1 MKLLALQLGHNAT
14 AATMEDGVIRGVISQ
29 EKFDNIKNSSAFPLD
44 AIQALCAREGWVASD
59 IDHVLLSSR
68 NIYAPSAFVTV
79 DDQVHRQYSPN
90 PVIRLARKLEGSAA
104 GKLLPGGMFARARA
118 ALRER
123 QRRQGDAYVQDHLAK
138 AGLAGT
144 PVTRIEHHLCHARAA
159 YHGLAKPGS
168 AEPALV
174 FTMDGEGDEV
184 SSTVSLVNANGEWQR
199 LAQSP
204 VESSLGWI
212 YSATTRFLGMKVLEH
227 EYKVMGLAPYAKDY
241 YVKTYER
248 LFRPV
253 IWLDPENPLQ
263 FRSSLNTAHF
273 YDYLVKNG
281 IGERFD
287 NIAAAVQHLTEEL
300 VVAWVRAAIAKTGVH
315 TVYTGGGVFMNVKL
329 NKRIQEMPE
338 VHRVEFLPSCG
349 DESLPIGALYHF
361 AAERG
366 VAVQPL
372 SDLYLG
378 VDYSDDE
385 VAHFLEANGYNQRY
399 SIEFCPD
406 IDYTVADL
414 LANRE
419 VVARFAG
426 RCEWGARSLGNRALL
441 AHPSHMESFYQ
452 VNDQIKARDFWMPF
466 APSVLD
472 SHAERYLQSYDPAR
486 NAAPYMITAYDA
498 SALGVEELRAALH
511 QGDHTLRPQV
521 VTAVANPRYHRLISR
536 FAELTGVGAV
546 LNTSLNLH
554 GYPLVATPAQAMF
567 TLENSGL
574 KNLALGSY
582 LIRKR

>member
-44 AIQALCAREGWVASD
+44 AIQALCAREGWSASD

-68 NIYAPSAFVTV
+68 YIYAPSAFATI
-79 DDQVHRQYSPN
+79 DDQARRQYSPN
-90 PVIRLARKLEGSAA
+90 LIVRLARRLEGSAI
-104 GKLLPGGMFARARA
+104 GKALPGLFAQARTARRAHQ
-118 ALRER
+118 R
-123 QRRQGDAYVQDHLAK
+123 QQGDAYVQEHLAK
-138 AGLAGT
+138 AGLART
-144 PVTRIEHHLCHARAA
+144 PVTRIDHHLCHARAA
-159 YHGLAKPGS
+159 YHGLARTDS
-168 AEPALV
+168 NEPALV
-174 FTMDGEGDEV
+174 FTMDGEGDEI

-204 VESSLGWI
+204 VESSLGWV

-248 LFRPV
+248 LFRPT
-253 IWLDPENPLQ
+253 IWLDPKNPLQ

-273 YDYLVKNG
+273 YDYLVENA

-300 VVAWVRAAIAKTGVH
+300 VVSWVRAAIARTGVR
-315 TVYTGGGVFMNVKL
+315 TIYTGGGVFMNVKL
-329 NKRIQEMPE
+329 NKRIQEIPE
-338 VHRVEFLPSCG
+338 VSRVEFLPSCG
-349 DESLPIGALYHF
+349 DESLPIGALYYF
-361 AAERG
+361 AAERDIT
-366 VAVQPL
+366 VHPL

-378 VDYSDDE
+378 VDYSDE
-385 VAHFLEANGYNQRY
+385 EIAHFLDVNGYAEHY
-399 SIEFCPD
+399 SVEFCPD
-406 IDYTVADL
+406 IDYTVAEL
-414 LANRE
+414 LADRQ
-419 VVARFAG
+419 VVARFDG

-472 SHAERYLQSYDPAR
+472 SYAMRYLQNYDPAR
-486 NAAPYMITAYDA
+486 NSAPYMITAYDA
-498 SALGVEELRAALH
+498 SELGVEQLRAALH

-521 VTAVANPRYHRLISR
+521 VTAEANPRYHRLISR
-536 FAELTGVGAV
+536 FAEITGVGAV

-567 TLENSGL
+567 TFKNSGL
-574 KNLALGSY
+574 NNLALGSY
-582 LIRKR
+582 LVRKR